1 MDCIYYSKEE
11 MLENARMPIVVLEDE
26 KAVFQKC
33 AEDMFSCIDENNKK
47 GEISVIVVPIGPIG
61 QYEIFA
67 DMVNKTGLDLTNTYF
82 LLMDAYILDGKD
94 LPYEHRLSLRRK
106 IDVLL
111 FDKLDTPFEKSHIIA
126 MKADDVG
133 YLNTRIERL
142 GKIDL
147 CVAGIGIDGHIGMN
161 EPLELSAEE
170 YLEKAVSRI
179 LPLTIQTRLISA
191 IGNFKGAL
199 SEMPEYGI
207 TIGLKEMMTAR
218 KMRIY
223 CFRDWHNSCIKRT
236 VCAKPDGT
244 FPSTIL
250 QLHDDVIL
258 YAHENIV
265 GKI

>member
-11 MLENARMPIVVLEDE
+11 MLKNARMPIVILEKD
-26 KAVFQKC
+26 KDVFLQC
-33 AEDMFSCIDENNKK
+33 ANDMFECIDENNKK

-67 DMVNKTGLDLTNTYF
+67 DMVNKTGLDMTNTYF
-82 LLMDAYILDGKD
+82 LLMDAYIENGKD

-111 FDKLDTPFEKSHIIA
+111 FNKLEKPFDPSHIIA

-133 YLNTRIERL
+133 YMDREIARL

-161 EPLELSAEE
+161 EPMELSAEE
-170 YLEKAVSRI
+170 YLSVATSRI
-179 LPLTIQTRLISA
+179 LPLTVQTRLISA
-191 IGNFKGAL
+191 IGNYKGAL

-207 TIGLKEMMTAR
+207 TIGLKEMMTAK
-218 KMRIY
+218 KMRAY

-236 VCAKPDGT
+236 VCALPDGT

-250 QLHDDVIL
+250 QLHNDVVL
-258 YAHENIV
+258 YAHEEIV
-265 GKI
+265 EKI